1 MKTVNINQESNTQ
14 LNVGVIANLIAE
26 GLPILEGWLRGVIR
40 DEVQKALEADHMNA
54 KPEKNYSRDEVCE
67 ILKISKPTLWKLTKS
82 GEIESTHINRRVVYS
97 ESAIKEFR
105 KHRK

>member
-1 MKTVNINQESNTQ
+1 MKTVGMKHERNTQ

-26 GLPILEGWLRGVIR
+26 GLPVLEGWLRGVIR
-40 DEVQKALEADHMNA
+40 DEMQKALDADRMKA

-67 ILKISKPTLWKLTKS
+67 ILKISRPTLWKLDKN
-82 GEIESTHINRRVVYS
+82 GEIESTHIGRRVVYS
-97 ESAIKEFR
+97 ESAINEFR

>member
-1 MKTVNINQESNTQ
+1 MSTVNINQESNTQ

-40 DEVQKALEADHMNA
+40 DEVQKALEADRMSA
-54 KPEKNYSRDEVCE
+54 KPEKNYSREEVCE
-67 ILKISKPTLWKLTKS
+67 ILNISKNTLWAKTKS
-82 GEIESTHINRRVVYS
+82 GEIKATHIGRRVVYS

-105 KHRK
+105 ELR